1 MIPLTRYTEAKK
13 ASNKKWDSA
22 NLDRMSLALPA
33 GSKERIVI
41 AAAAAG
47 QSVNAYIGQA
57 INDRIEREA
66 NSKQTEEQ

>member
-1 MIPLTRYTEAKK
+1 MSRYTEAKK
-13 ASNKKWDSA
+13 ACNAKWDKA

-33 GSKERIVI
+33 GSKEQIVI

-57 INDRIEREA
+57 IMERIERD
-66 NSKQTEEQ
+66 KTGQP